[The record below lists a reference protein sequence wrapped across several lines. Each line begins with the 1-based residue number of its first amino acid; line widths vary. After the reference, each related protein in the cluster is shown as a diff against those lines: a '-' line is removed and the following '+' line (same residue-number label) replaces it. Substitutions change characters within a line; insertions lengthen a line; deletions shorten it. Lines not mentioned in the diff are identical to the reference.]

1 MNEHKVKLVKETIRG
16 LHSQLTD
23 IVLSKAVLGDNVL
36 HQVQEHD
43 QESMLLQL
51 SGGRTSYRYMGEDL
65 RMKIREE
72 IRRVNPFDTDR
83 EKVEYFEKL
92 PGSVFSGLTMERINI
107 FLDRNKR
114 NFMRSYP
121 YKNQK

>member
-1 MNEHKVKLVKETIRG
+1 MRI
-16 LHSQLTD
+16 
-23 IVLSKAVLGDNVL
+23 
-36 HQVQEHD
+36 
-43 QESMLLQL
+43 
-51 SGGRTSYRYMGEDL
+51 
-65 RMKIREE
+65 KIREE
-72 IRRVNPFDTDR
+72 IRRVKPFDTDR